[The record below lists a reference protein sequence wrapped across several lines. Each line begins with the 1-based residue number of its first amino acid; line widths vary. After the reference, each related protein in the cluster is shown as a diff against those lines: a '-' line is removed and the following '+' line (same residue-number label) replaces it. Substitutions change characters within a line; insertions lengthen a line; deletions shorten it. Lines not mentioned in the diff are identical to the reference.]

1 MSRYFLNNVQ
11 ITKEMQNKVISNC
24 KLSVSDKFP
33 GEGRYNID
41 YGFSHDCGLFIQ
53 FEPIDKS
60 AKIEAERILG
70 IETIIDIDGKFEN
83 LDNYFLTYILLM
95 LQNSSENNID
105 YIALNCFAEEQY
117 AR

>member
-1 MSRYFLNNVQ
+1 MSRYFLNNIQ

-24 KLSVSDKFP
+24 KLSISDKFP
-33 GEGRYNID
+33 GEGKYNID

-53 FEPIDKS
+53 FEPIDRD

-70 IETIIDIDGKFEN
+70 IETTIDIDEKFEN

-105 YIALNCFAEEQY
+105 YIVLNCFAKEQY